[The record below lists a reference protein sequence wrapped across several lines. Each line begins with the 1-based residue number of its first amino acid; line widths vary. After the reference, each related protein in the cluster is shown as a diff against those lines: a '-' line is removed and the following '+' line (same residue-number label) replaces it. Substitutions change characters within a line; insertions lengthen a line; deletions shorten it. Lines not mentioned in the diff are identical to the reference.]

1 MGKTNSQ
8 IESIAYYA
16 VRAIAGILR
25 RLPVNAALA
34 FGRGVGWFM
43 FYVDRR
49 HKELAFANVT
59 KALGHEKSPR
69 EIRAIVKK
77 LYKNIGMNIVELF
90 RLKDMTQ
97 ELYDKYVDC
106 EGPPHIDQAVKEGRG
121 CILLAMHMGN
131 WELANIYCALHGIP
145 YKVLV
150 RPQPGWDRL
159 NDLLNSYRSCNGA
172 VVIKRG
178 AGRGN

>member
-16 VRAIAGILR
+16 VRGIAGILR

-49 HKELAFANVT
+49 HKELAYANVT

-77 LYKNIGMNIVELF
+77 LYKNIGMN
-90 RLKDMTQ
+90 
-97 ELYDKYVDC
+97 
-106 EGPPHIDQAVKEGRG
+106 
-121 CILLAMHMGN
+121 
-131 WELANIYCALHGIP
+131 
-145 YKVLV
+145 
-150 RPQPGWDRL
+150 
-159 NDLLNSYRSCNGA
+159 
-172 VVIKRG
+172 
-178 AGRGN
+178 